1 MSRFT
6 FYITLLGSLFLLS
19 ACSSVDPIDTTL
31 VSGSTDTP
39 AKLAAYCDGGVYR
52 ESHTLD
58 YGSARHPFA
67 LTLPRGSTCRI
78 TITLHP
84 DEPTEHFTTL
94 LAFDNGRDQ
103 STRLS
108 TKNASIDLGAIT
120 LPHDPLALI
129 GKNGG
134 HFARHPLTLRLE
146 DTDAALP
153 QEEGQ
158 QPLPSTKRD

>member
-6 FYITLLGSLFLLS
+6 FHSTLLVSLSLLS

-31 VSGSTDTP
+31 LSGSTDAP

-52 ESHTLD
+52 ESRTLD

-67 LTLPRGSTCRI
+67 LSLPRGSTCRI
-78 TITLHP
+78 TITFHP
-84 DEPTEHFTTL
+84 DEATEHFTTL

-108 TKNASIDLGAIT
+108 TKNASIALGNIPLPKDT
-120 LPHDPLALI
+120 LTLI
-129 GKNGG
+129 GSNGG
-134 HFARHPLTLRLE
+134 HFAQHPLTLQLE
-146 DTDAALP
+146 ETDT
-153 QEEGQ
+153 
-158 QPLPSTKRD
+158 PLPSETMR